1 MKELKDEYNDLETT
15 FNQTVLE
22 QSAKL
27 PDEFKSLKEDDVYIK
42 LKKKIKFFSK
52 ILNIYF
58 SYLFG

>member
-27 PDEFKSLKEDDVYIK
+27 PDEFKSLKEDDVCIK
-42 LKKKIKFFSK
+42 LKQ
-52 ILNIYF
+52 N
-58 SYLFG
+58 